1 MGGTYRK
8 FGQGLSFRWLVLLV
22 VFALLIGFLLGKKT
36 QAKPALSPLPVENP
50 KAFNDSYEKKH
61 GIRLLK
67 ESNSQTFE
75 PAYRSFEDFGLES
88 NKDWALHVCSS
99 VRSGKMIIHS
109 KTLPLVKAYCD
120 RTFPQ

>member
-8 FGQGLSFRWLVLLV
+8 FGQGLSLRWLVLLV
-22 VFALLIGFLLGKKT
+22 VFALLVGFVLGKKT
-36 QAKPALSPLPVENP
+36 QKGPALSPPPVENS
-50 KAFNDSYEKKH
+50 KAFNDSYEKKR

-67 ESNSQTFE
+67 EPNSQVFE

-99 VRSGKMIIHS
+99 VRSGKMTIHS
-109 KTLPLVKAYCD
+109 KTLPQVKAYCD
-120 RTFPQ
+120 KVFPQ